1 MIRLARARNVRRW
14 SRAVLATGAA
24 AAMVIVVG
32 VAGTPAASASQ
43 APVGLGT
50 ATSFAVLAGSTVTNT
65 GPSVIT
71 GDVGVSAGSAV
82 TGFPPGTVVS
92 GTIHAAD
99 AVAAQA
105 QADLTV
111 AYNDAAGRGPATVV
125 PTNLGGQPLVPGV
138 YTSAA
143 GTLSLTGNLTLN
155 AQGDPNA
162 VFIFQAASTLVT
174 ASASTV
180 TLINGAQA
188 CHVFWQ
194 VGSSATLGTAS
205 SFVGN
210 ILALTSITATTG
222 ATVNGRLLARNG
234 AVTLDTN
241 TITRANCTAVPATP
255 PTISTAFGAATIPL
269 NGTTSKSF
277 TITNPNPN
285 TSLSGIG
292 FTDTLPAGL
301 VVATP
306 NGLSGSSGG
315 GSITATAGSGTISLS
330 GATLGGGESITFSVN
345 VTGTTSGT
353 KVNTTSA
360 VTSADSG
367 AGSTATARFTV
378 TDGGTLPITGR
389 RSSTYASIALTLIGF
404 GTALLTI
411 SRRLVRRRR
420 HTT

>member
-1 MIRLARARNVRRW
+1 V
-14 SRAVLATGAA
+14 
-24 AAMVIVVG
+24 
-32 VAGTPAASASQ
+32 
-43 APVGLGT
+43 
-50 ATSFAVLAGSTVTNT
+50 
-65 GPSVIT
+65 
-71 GDVGVSAGSAV
+71 
-82 TGFPPGTVVS
+82 
-92 GTIHAAD
+92 
-99 AVAAQA
+99 
-105 QADLTV
+105 
-111 AYNDAAGRGPATVV
+111 YN
-125 PTNLGGQPLVPGV
+125 
-138 YTSAA
+138 SAA
-143 GTLSLTGNLTLN
+143 GTLGLTGTLTLD
-155 AQGDPNA
+155 AQGDANA
-162 VFIFQAASTLVT
+162 VFIFQAASTLIT
-174 ASASTV
+174 APASTV
-180 TLINGAQA
+180 RLINGAQA
-188 CHVFWQ
+188 CKVFWQ
-194 VGSSATLGTAS
+194 VGSSATLDTTTT
-205 SFVGN
+205 FVGN
-210 ILALTSITATTG
+210 ILALTSITANTG

-367 AGSTATARFTV
+367 PGNTASAVITV
-378 TDGGTLPITGR
+378 GTGILPITGSR
-389 RSSTYASIALTLIGF
+389 GSTYASIALTLIGL
-404 GTALLTI
+404 GAALLTI
-411 SRRLVRRRR
+411 SHRLVRRRR